1 LGLSVATIT
10 RARRAGGSFHL
21 DVAVWG
27 MVVDSLGHV
36 DGTSCSGLGRA
47 GELGPSL
54 GRIMYAVYAECVN
67 GMPLTPT
74 AHSFYMASMS
84 ETNSERVRTRVI
96 TPMPK
101 SLLQA
106 IDDYRFA
113 QRHPSR
119 SAAIRRLI
127 ELGLAAAKGAGASKP
142 RRKAD
147 R

>member
-1 LGLSVATIT
+1 
-10 RARRAGGSFHL
+10 
-21 DVAVWG
+21 
-27 MVVDSLGHV
+27 M
-36 DGTSCSGLGRA
+36 
-47 GELGPSL
+47 P
-54 GRIMYAVYAECVN
+54 Y
-67 GMPLTPT
+67 MPLTPT

-127 ELGLAAAKGAGASKP
+127 ELGLAVAKGAGASKP